1 MSQLL
6 LAAELGNAGRAVV
19 LPNREPKRPSGAASP
34 RSRHLS
40 APPRQPLHCEV
51 LISEAIITPGPDPG
65 QTSAPARL
73 PVRDELERET
83 RATPARPDTI
93 VAAGSAPLER
103 LPVIS
108 HRPHPAARG
117 HAHPPVRIQRR
128 RPDHRHRPTTPAT
141 RPSNSSPGW
150 CQPTSPPP
158 RRLVTPQTTP
168 ALTDPAAWR
177 PAPMASP
184 ARATHTGSPR
194 RQARPPRGSQQGS
207 ARHRRRRLKDVTIP
221 HKSSATSSNR
231 YMGGRSAHSS
241 GTDDQAPGPVNTR
254 RYVAAWAVPP
264 RGDVT
269 LSSKAAA
276 FH

>member
-1 MSQLL
+1 M
-6 LAAELGNAGRAVV
+6 
-19 LPNREPKRPSGAASP
+19 
-34 RSRHLS
+34 
-40 APPRQPLHCEV
+40 
-51 LISEAIITPGPDPG
+51 
-65 QTSAPARL
+65 
-73 PVRDELERET
+73 RDELERET

-194 RQARPPRGSQQGS
+194 RPGQATTRIPAGKCAPPPTSPQRRDRPTQVIGNQFKQVHKWQICVQF
-207 ARHRRRRLKDVTIP
+207 RHRRPGTWARKYPAICRRVGG
-221 HKSSATSSNR
+221 ATSAE
-231 YMGGRSAHSS
+231 M
-241 GTDDQAPGPVNTR
+241 
-254 RYVAAWAVPP
+254 
-264 RGDVT
+264 
-269 LSSKAAA
+269 
-276 FH
+276 